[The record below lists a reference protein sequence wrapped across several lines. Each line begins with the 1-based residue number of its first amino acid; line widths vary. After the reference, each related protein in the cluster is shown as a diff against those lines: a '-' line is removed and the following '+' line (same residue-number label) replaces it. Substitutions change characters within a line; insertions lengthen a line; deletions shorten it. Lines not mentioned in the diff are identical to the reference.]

1 MPYSEIKREMTL
13 QEEIENLEVSQ
24 NVKERMLQKLK
35 EMYSEMDRKLWEVS
49 HKQEERA
56 TQDFEK
62 YNRTREQNIS
72 LKSAC
77 FALAAALKQEY
88 EL

>member
-1 MPYSEIKREMTL
+1 MPYDAVKREMTL
-13 QEEIENLEVSQ
+13 QEEIENLEVPQ
-24 NVKERMLQKLK
+24 NVKERLLQKLK
-35 EMYSEMDRKLWEVS
+35 EQDYRMEKAVEKRETRTADVYEKLDRM
-49 HKQEERA
+49 
-56 TQDFEK
+56 
-62 YNRTREQNIS
+62 REQNIF

>member
-1 MPYSEIKREMTL
+1 MPYDEIKREMTL
-13 QEEIENLEVSQ
+13 QEEIQNLDVPPH
-24 NVKERMLQKLK
+24 VKERLLQKLK
-35 EMYSEMDRKLWEVS
+35 EQDYRMEKAV
-49 HKQEERA
+49 EERETRTA
-56 TQDFEK
+56 DVYEK
-62 YNRTREQNIS
+62 LDRMREQNIS

>member
-1 MPYSEIKREMTL
+1 MPYDAVKREMTL
-13 QEEIENLEVSQ
+13 QEEIENLEVPQ
-24 NVKERMLQKLK
+24 NVKERLLQKLK
-35 EMYSEMDRKLWEVS
+35 EEHYRMEKAV
-49 HKQEERA
+49 EERETRTA
-56 TQDFEK
+56 DVYEK
-62 YNRTREQNIS
+62 LDRMREQNIS